1 MYTQDIAKEGR
12 IFSMFSQSFEHC
24 KMPTGTERVVGN
36 PVHSS
41 EINKIFNAI
50 PKGEN
55 RNAKT
60 HTIFETNNGR
70 QVIMYFEF

>member
-1 MYTQDIAKEGR
+1 MYTQDTAKEGR

-50 PKGEN
+50 PKGEY
-55 RNAKT
+55 RNATT
-60 HTIFETNNGR
+60 HLIFETNKGNN
-70 QVIMYFEF
+70 VL